1 MLQITVPATEMFDEK
16 TSRIITLPAK
26 ELRLEHS
33 LVSISKW
40 ESKWKKPF
48 LKESEMTM
56 EETLDYVRC
65 MTITQN
71 VDRSVYKRL
80 SPANIEAV
88 KTYINDPMTA
98 TWFSNQS
105 KQPSGRSGGV
115 ITSEVIYWQM
125 IALEIPFECQTWHLN
140 RLLTLIRICA
150 DKQQPS
156 KKMSRSA
163 LMKRNRGLNAA
174 RKAKLGSR
182 G

>member
-1 MLQITVPATEMFDEK
+1 MLQITVPASEYYDEA
-16 TSRIITLPAK
+16 TNRIVPVPAK

-48 LKESEMTM
+48 LGKNEMTV
-56 EETLDYVRC
+56 EETVDYIRC

-71 VDRSVYKRL
+71 VNPFVYRCL
-80 SPANIEAV
+80 SQKNIEQV
-88 KTYINDPMTA
+88 KSYINDSMTA
-98 TWFSNQS
+98 TWFSKPQKQS
-105 KQPSGRSGGV
+105 PGKGPGV

-140 RLLTLIRICA
+140 RLLTLIRVCA
-150 DKQQPS
+150 EKQEPS

-163 LMKRNRGLNAA
+163 LMKRNRSLNAA